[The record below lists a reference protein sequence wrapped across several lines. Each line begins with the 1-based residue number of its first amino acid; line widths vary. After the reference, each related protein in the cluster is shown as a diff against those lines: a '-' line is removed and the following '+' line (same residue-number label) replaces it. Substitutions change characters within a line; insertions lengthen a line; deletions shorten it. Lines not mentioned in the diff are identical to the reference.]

1 MLLNRGAV
9 TLRRYWSARL
19 PDTTEPVMR
28 SGQCYEYFLE
38 GFIARDFIDD
48 LGAPSNSVSVEV
60 CERLIR
66 YAIYNA

>member
-1 MLLNRGAV
+1 
-9 TLRRYWSARL
+9 
-19 PDTTEPVMR
+19 MR